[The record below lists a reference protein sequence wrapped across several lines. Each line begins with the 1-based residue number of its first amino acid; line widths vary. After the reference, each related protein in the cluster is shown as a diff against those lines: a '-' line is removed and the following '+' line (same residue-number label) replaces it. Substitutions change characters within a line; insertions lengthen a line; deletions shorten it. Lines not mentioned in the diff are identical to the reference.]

1 MAVNQAEADKLDDLQ
16 GRNLMATLTAARN
29 LAFHNKYFALI
40 GSAFRMADTNLT
52 LKQFRIH
59 CTVGAGYCDFMLM
72 ENKGFVA
79 IPKSISFAAMDQTE
93 FERLYKDTISF
104 ICQRWILN
112 RDMLN
117 QIVEFM

>member
-1 MAVNQAEADKLDDLQ
+1 MAVNQAESDKLDDLQ

-29 LAFHNKYFALI
+29 IAFHNKYFALI
-40 GSAFRMADTNLT
+40 GASFPMADTDLT
-52 LKQFRIH
+52 IKQFRAE
-59 CTVGAGYCDFMLM
+59 CTIGAGFCDWFTTDDGIL
-72 ENKGFVA
+72 VA

-117 QIVEFM
+117 QIVDFL